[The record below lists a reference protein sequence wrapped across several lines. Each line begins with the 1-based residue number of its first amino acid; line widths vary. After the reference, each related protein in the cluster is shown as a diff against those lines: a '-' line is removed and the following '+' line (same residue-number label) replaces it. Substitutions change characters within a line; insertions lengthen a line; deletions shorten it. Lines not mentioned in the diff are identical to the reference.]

1 MVLIA
6 DCDPTKVVEPSE
18 QPLDFPT
25 TPVAPQRTKIL
36 RLPAIAPVRS
46 DHLDAKFCQQML
58 VQRVTVV
65 SLVSDQPVRIALEK
79 STFKSVLD
87 KSHFAPRSTFDAYG
101 DRKTRAVCDGHDL
114 GPLALLGFPDTE
126 PPFLA
131 GANVPSM
138 KASDRS
144 MPPRAS
150 KSSAR
155 ARRIFSTV
163 PSCTHCWKRRWQ
175 VWYDGYLSGRSFQ
188 GAPVRRTQ
196 RIPLR
201 TSRALRQGR
210 PRPSL
215 RRGGLGING
224 SNNCH
229 CSSVRSMEEMIHS
242 QDPLVQY
249 QVATMGDFIAS
260 PFPIYEMASRAKVR
274 PTWPSCPVGK
284 IPEPRPSRDG

>member
-1 MVLIA
+1 MILIA
-6 DCDPTKVVEPSE
+6 DCNTTKVVEPSE

-25 TPVAPQRTKIL
+25 AAVAPQRPKIL
-36 RLPAIAPVRS
+36 GLSSIPPIRS
-46 DHLDAKFCQQML
+46 DHLDAKLGQQVL
-58 VQRVTVV
+58 VQSVAVV
-65 SLVSDQPVRIALEK
+65 GLVSDQPLRRALGK
-79 STFKSVLD
+79 STLKSVFD
-87 KSHFAPRSTFDAYG
+87 KSYLAPRSTFDTYG
-101 DRKTRAVCDGHDL
+101 DRKTRAVCDCHDL

-144 MPPRAS
+144 MSPRAS

-155 ARRIFSTV
+155 ARKIFSTV

-175 VWYDGYLSGRSFQ
+175 VWYDGYFSGRSFQ
-188 GAPVRRTQ
+188 GAPVRSTQ

-201 TSRALRQGR
+201 TSRVLRHGR

-215 RRGGLGING
+215 RRGGLGISG

-229 CSSVRSMEEMIHS
+229 CSSVRSIEEMIHLH
-242 QDPLVQY
+242 DPLVQY
-249 QVATMGDFIAS
+249 QVATVGDFGDY
-260 PFPIYEMASRAKVR
+260 PLPIYEMASTV
-274 PTWPSCPVGK
+274 T
-284 IPEPRPSRDG
+284 